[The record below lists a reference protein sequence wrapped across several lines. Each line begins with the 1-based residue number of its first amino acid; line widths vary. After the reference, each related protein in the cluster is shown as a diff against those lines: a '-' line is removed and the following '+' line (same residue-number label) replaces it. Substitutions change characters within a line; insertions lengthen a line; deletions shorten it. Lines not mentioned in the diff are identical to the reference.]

1 MSAACFI
8 AVAIFIVVVLVVI
21 IHVTAVFLSRTKL
34 GDVLIRTLKA
44 LLFTLTNILGITVN
58 DNRRKFLSSQCSITI
73 TFSLAIRV
81 ALADNMSRYE
91 CLEAQLFDI
100 FARNGCKVAPLHKNL
115 DYLEEFKALAGKFS
129 NCFKKIFKNP
139 TVSRRSVREKLIG

>member
-21 IHVTAVFLSRTKL
+21 IHVTAVFLSRTKS

-44 LLFTLTNILGITVN
+44 LLFTLTNILGIITVN
-58 DNRRKFLSSQCSITI
+58 DNVELHVTFAFL
-73 TFSLAIRV
+73 IR
-81 ALADNMSRYE
+81 

-115 DYLEEFKALAGKFS
+115 DYLEEFKALAGK
-129 NCFKKIFKNP
+129 
-139 TVSRRSVREKLIG
+139 